1 MNTTWNG
8 RMATL
13 ALAATCAAPAA
24 HAQLNVSIGNP
35 AAAAAAA
42 PSTIASQGGAGAGAS
57 GGASQAGA
65 GVGVGMTSGPAAAPS
80 TVSRPSMPSQ
90 PGQLP
95 EPVASTR
102 DSRAP
107 ASLMNM
113 GSYGGTPATTPA
125 DVGAVLNTGAWN
137 ARRDISTKICP
148 PGTVNRN
155 NFCAPTPGGV
165 PTR

>member
-1 MNTTWNG
+1 MNKHSSG
-8 RMATL
+8 RMAML
-13 ALAATCAAPAA
+13 ALAAACALPAA

-35 AAAAAAA
+35 AAAAAAV
-42 PSTIASQGGAGAGAS
+42 PSTMASQGAGGAGGL
-57 GGASQAGA
+57 GGSPGSSS
-65 GVGVGMTSGPAAAPS
+65 VGMSSGPAAAPS

-102 DSRAP
+102 DSRP
-107 ASLMNM
+107 PPSLMNM
-113 GSYGGTPATTPA
+113 GGYGGMPATAPA

-137 ARRDISTKICP
+137 ARRDISNKICP
-148 PGTVNRN
+148 PGTVNRD
-155 NFCAPTPGGV
+155 NFCAPSPGGV